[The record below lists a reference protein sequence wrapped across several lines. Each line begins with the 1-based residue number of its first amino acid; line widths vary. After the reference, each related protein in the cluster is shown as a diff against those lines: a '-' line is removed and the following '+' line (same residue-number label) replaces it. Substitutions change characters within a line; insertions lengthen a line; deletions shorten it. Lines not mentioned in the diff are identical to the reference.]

1 MRNPSSDSYGLFY
14 APYEAVYQLLVT
26 SALKVLHV
34 LDLDFYNMWGKG
46 TFDICFCRMDY
57 NHIRWAA

>member
-1 MRNPSSDSYGLFY
+1 MRHPSSVSYGLFY

-26 SALKVLHV
+26 SALKVLYV
-34 LDLDFYNMWGKG
+34 LDLDFYNTWGKW

-57 NHIRWAA
+57 NCIRWAA